1 MPEKCTESCPDL
13 ARLERQ
19 VKELQ
24 RQNGEDHKEI
34 RDRLSKAEMTNAV
47 QNERYDAILGK
58 LEELSRK
65 HDSLTRKSWRPNRG
79 GVGRVW
85 RKRRSGRYA
94 RR

>member
-1 MPEKCTESCPDL
+1 MSEKCMESCPDL

-34 RDRLSKAEMTNAV
+34 RDRLSRAEMTNAV

-58 LEELSRK
+58 LEELEAKPGRRWE
-65 HDSLTRKSWRPNRG
+65 SLAEKAVWAVYAAVIAFLLG
-79 GVGRVW
+79 GMGL
-85 RKRRSGRYA
+85 
-94 RR
+94 

>member
-47 QNERYDAILGK
+47 QNERYDAILG
-58 LEELSRK
+58 
-65 HDSLTRKSWRPNRG
+65 
-79 GVGRVW
+79 
-85 RKRRSGRYA
+85 
-94 RR
+94 